1 MDNVLQGRSAMNDQ
15 AKHSLTR
22 RGALQHA
29 AIPAALFV
37 APQLAGA
44 SAPAIQAT
52 KTKTFVLV
60 HGTWHG
66 GWVWR
71 QVADRL
77 QALGHRVLAPTAT
90 GCGERAHLIRPDTN
104 LSTHVQDVCAV
115 IEAEDAED
123 VILIGHSFG
132 GLTITGVA
140 DRLGNRIAHIA
151 FYDAFIPTR
160 TRPAWVMQ
168 EADGSWPKWW
178 KERQA
183 HFIDGYKMNFF
194 DHYPIKMLVPEDD
207 TVNIALLKRKLTWHP
222 AGQWT
227 EPVSFTNGGWEDR
240 PRTYIHTTLQT
251 FAPSSQAMW
260 GPGREAGWRW
270 LDVPTSR
277 NGMLTHPDVLAACF
291 ASLG

>member
-1 MDNVLQGRSAMNDQ
+1 MNDQ
-15 AKHSLTR
+15 PIHSVTR
-22 RGALQHA
+22 RTALFDVA
-29 AIPAALFV
+29 APAAVLAVPQV
-37 APQLAGA
+37 AIAA
-44 SAPAIQAT
+44 APAVQRS
-52 KTKTFVLV
+52 KSKTFVLV

-66 GWVWR
+66 GWAWR
-71 QVADRL
+71 QVADLLRA
-77 QALGHRVLAPTAT
+77 QGHRVLTPTAT
-90 GCGERAHLIRPDTN
+90 GCGERAHLIGSDTN
-104 LSTHVQDVCAV
+104 LSTHVQDMCAV

-140 DRLGNRIAHIA
+140 DRLGTRIAHIA

-160 TRPAWVMQ
+160 ARPAWVMR

-178 KERQA
+178 NDRQA

-207 TVNIALLKRKLTWHP
+207 EVNVALLKRKLTWHP

-227 EPVSFTNGGWEDR
+227 EPVSFANGGWEDR

-251 FAPSSQAMW
+251 FAPSSPAMW
-260 GPGREAGWRW
+260 GPGKEAGWRW
-270 LDVPTSR
+270 IDVPSAR
-277 NGMLTHPDVLAACF
+277 DGMLTHPKEVAACF